1 MKSLKALC
9 AIVIITSFFSCA
21 YQEDTA
27 AFFIENKLTKDLL
40 IERTIDDSSNSSIFK
55 NTELDLTSIDS
66 YDTYIKRLVNL
77 DIHYL
82 NCSFSNYE
90 GIISD
95 GQLFLDGVL
104 LGNFQSNMQN
114 IRIDNPEILSRISE
128 RFLENT
134 SLEFSFVGESNTD
147 HTLTVDVE
155 IEMLATF
162 VH

>member
-1 MKSLKALC
+1 
-9 AIVIITSFFSCA
+9 
-21 YQEDTA
+21 
-27 AFFIENKLTKDLL
+27 
-40 IERTIDDSSNSSIFK
+40 
-55 NTELDLTSIDS
+55 
-66 YDTYIKRLVNL
+66 
-77 DIHYL
+77 
-82 NCSFSNYE
+82 
-90 GIISD
+90 
-95 GQLFLDGVL
+95 
-104 LGNFQSNMQN
+104 MQN